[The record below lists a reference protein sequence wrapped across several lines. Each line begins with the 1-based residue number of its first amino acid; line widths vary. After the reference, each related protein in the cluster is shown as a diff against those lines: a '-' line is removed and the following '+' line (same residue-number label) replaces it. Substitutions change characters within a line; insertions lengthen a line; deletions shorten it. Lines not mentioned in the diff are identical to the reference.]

1 MRQAGVEAFP
11 MTIGKKLYLGFGAIL
26 SIMLALFIISVFTVR
41 RQYVASE
48 TARATLTVVQTIEN
62 VRFQMMENRLFL
74 GNYLLS
80 GDLRDEEK
88 TNKGV
93 ADLLVLLKDAESK
106 SNEPGLRSSLAQVEE
121 TETNWSENFAKP
133 MIAKRHQV
141 DAGDATVSDLQ
152 IYYLQHDPSS
162 WVNKSGNALDEAD
175 TRVRKSLED
184 SNASV
189 ASATT
194 WSTSITTAGTMLAIL
209 LGIMISFY
217 TAKSIKEPLYHLIDV
232 AHRIGETGDL
242 EQSIDIHRKD
252 EVGVLADN
260 FNKMIV
266 HLKDMAAVS
275 AAIAEGQLS
284 VSIQPRSQQDTM
296 AKAFAQMT
304 RGLRELVRQVRDS
317 AAQVA
322 SGSGQM
328 ASASDESAKVSVQAA
343 SAIDEVTST
352 MHEMSINVQNVVK
365 NTQVQASS
373 VAETSASIDQ
383 MVTSIQR
390 VADTAR
396 LLVDISHRSREEVQ
410 TGMVTMNKATEGLN
424 RTSHAIQSSSEI
436 IDVLGRR
443 ADDIGKII
451 EVIDDLAEQTNLL
464 ALNAAI
470 EAARAG
476 EHGLGF
482 AVVAEEVR
490 KLAEKSTQ
498 STKEISELIQGIQK
512 EAREAVDNM
521 EKSTSMV
528 QEGLLLNKDLS
539 LALGKISDVVSE
551 VYKFS
556 QEIGA
561 ATTEQSSGSS
571 QIAKA
576 TNRLTEITQEINS
589 SVEEQASGSQA
600 VVRAMEKMR
609 ELVQQSTSSATE
621 LAAAAEQMSKL
632 SRVLL
637 ESMDRFVLDENFADS
652 RRHFGRRQGP
662 GNALGSPMGGERANS
677 AEYAEVGRS

>member
-1 MRQAGVEAFP
+1 VEALQ
-11 MTIGKKLYLGFGAIL
+11 MTISKKLYLGFGAIL
-26 SIMLALFIISVFTVR
+26 AIMLFLFMINIFTVAR
-41 RQYVASE
+41 EYNARSAS
-48 TARATLTVVQTIEN
+48 AATLSDVQTIETI
-62 VRFQMMENRLFL
+62 RYQMMENRLFL

-80 GDLRDEEK
+80 GDLRDEDK

-93 ADLLVLLKDAESK
+93 ADLLQLAKDG
-106 SNEPGLRSSLAQVEE
+106 SNKANDAYLRTALAQVEE
-121 TETNWSENFAKP
+121 NERNWSENFGKQ

-141 DAGDATVSDLQ
+141 DAGDATVSDMQ
-152 IYYLQHDPSS
+152 IYYLQHDPAS
-162 WVNKSGNALDEAD
+162 WTNKSAGVLDEAN
-175 TRVRKSLED
+175 RAIRKTLDE
-184 SNASV
+184 SNAKA
-189 ASATT
+189 ASATS
-194 WSTSITTAGTMLAIL
+194 WSTGFTTIGTLLAVV
-209 LGIMISFY
+209 LGALIAFR
-217 TAKSIKEPLYHLIDV
+217 TAKTIKDPVHHLIEV
-232 AHRIGETGDL
+232 AQRISETGDL
-242 EQSIDIHRKD
+242 DQTIDIHRDD

-266 HLKDMAAVS
+266 HLKEMATVS
-275 AAIAEGQLS
+275 ASIAEGQLS
-284 VSIQPRSQQDTM
+284 VTIRPRSQQDTM
-296 AKAFAQMT
+296 AKAFARMT
-304 RGLRELVRQVRDS
+304 QGLRDLVRQVRDS
-317 AAQVA
+317 ASQVA
-322 SGSGQM
+322 SGAGQM

-390 VADTAR
+390 VADTAK

-410 TGMVTMNKATEGLN
+410 TGMVTMDKATEGLN
-424 RTSHAIQSSSEI
+424 RTSHAIQSSAEI

-512 EAREAVDNM
+512 EAREAVENM
-521 EKSTSMV
+521 EKSTTMV
-528 QEGLLLNKDLS
+528 QEGLTLNKDLS
-539 LALGKISDVVSE
+539 LALEKISDVVSE

-556 QEIGA
+556 QEIGG
-561 ATTEQSSGSS
+561 ATMEQSSGSS

-589 SVEEQASGSQA
+589 SVEEQASGAQA

-609 ELVQQSTSSATE
+609 ELVQQSTSSSTQ
-621 LAAAAEQMSKL
+621 LAATAEQMSKL
-632 SRVLL
+632 SRGLL
-637 ESMDRFVLDENFADS
+637 DSMDRFALDDVHS
-652 RRHFGRRQGP
+652 DGRHFPVRRP
-662 GNALGSPMGGERANS
+662 AS
-677 AEYAEVGRS
+677 ATDHHEAHEYAETVRS

>member
-1 MRQAGVEAFP
+1 
-11 MTIGKKLYLGFGAIL
+11 MTIGKKLYSGFGLIL
-26 SIMLALFIISVFTVR
+26 GIMIVLLIINIFSIAHE
-41 RQYVASE
+41 Y
-48 TARATLTVVQTIEN
+48 TARSGVGATLADVQSLEK
-62 VRFQMMENRLFL
+62 VRYQMMQNRLYL
-74 GNYLLS
+74 GSYLLS
-80 GDLRDEEK
+80 GDLRDEDK
-88 TNKGV
+88 TSKGINDLQ
-93 ADLLVLLKDAESK
+93 DLLKSTEARASDPAIRSLLS
-106 SNEPGLRSSLAQVEE
+106 QVEDVE
-121 TETNWSENFAKP
+121 RNWAEDFAKQ

-162 WVNKSGNALDEAD
+162 WINKSTVMLDDASGSISK
-175 TRVRKSLED
+175 TYTD
-184 SNASV
+184 SNQSADSAMKVSTVVTTLGTLIAIIVGGFV
-189 ASATT
+189 AFT
-194 WSTSITTAGTMLAIL
+194 
-209 LGIMISFY
+209 
-217 TAKSIKEPLYHLIDV
+217 TAKSIKDPLYHLIEV
-232 AHRIGETGDL
+232 AHEIGNTGDL
-242 EQSIDIHRKD
+242 DQTIDIHRDD
-252 EVGVLADN
+252 EVGVLAQN
-260 FNKMIV
+260 FNNMIT
-266 HLKDMAAVS
+266 HLREMASVS

-284 VSIQPRSQQDTM
+284 VTIQPRSQQDTL
-296 AKAFAQMT
+296 AKAFSRMT
-304 RGLRELVRQVRDS
+304 QGLRDMVRQVRDS
-317 AAQVA
+317 ASQVA
-322 SGSGQM
+322 SGAGQM

-390 VADTAR
+390 VADTAK
-396 LLVDISHRSREEVQ
+396 LLVDISHRSREEAQ
-410 TGMVTMNKATEGLN
+410 SGMTTMDKATEGLN
-424 RTSHAIQSSSEI
+424 RTSHAIQSSAEI

-521 EKSTSMV
+521 EKSTTMV

-539 LALGKISDVVSE
+539 VALEKISDVVSE

-556 QEIGA
+556 QEIGQ
-561 ATTEQSSGSS
+561 ATMEQSSGSS

-589 SVEEQASGSQA
+589 SVEEQASGAQA
-600 VVRAMEKMR
+600 VVRAMERMR
-609 ELVQQSTSSATE
+609 ELVQQSTSSSTE

-632 SRVLL
+632 SRNLL
-637 ESMDRFVLDENFADS
+637 ESMDRFVLEERVNEQ
-652 RRHFGRRQGP
+652 RRAPNRRP
-662 GNALGSPMGGERANS
+662 ALESQRMDQD
-677 AEYAEVGRS
+677 EYAETVRS

>member
-1 MRQAGVEAFP
+1 
-11 MTIGKKLYLGFGAIL
+11 MTIRRKLYFGFGAIL
-26 SIMLALFIISVFTVR
+26 AIMLALFVVNMFTVVR
-41 RQYVASE
+41 EHA
-48 TARATLTVVQTIEN
+48 ARSAAAATLSDVEIIEN

-74 GNYLLS
+74 ENYLLS

-88 TNKGV
+88 TNKGISN
-93 ADLLVLLKDAESK
+93 LLGLLKDGEGK
-106 SNEPGLRSSLAQVEE
+106 GNDSNLRTAFGQVEE
-121 TETNWSENFAKP
+121 NEHNWAENFAKQ

-152 IYYLQHDPSS
+152 IYYLQHDPAS
-162 WVNKSGNALDEAD
+162 WTTKSASVLNDASTGI
-175 TRVRKSLED
+175 RKTLQD
-184 SNASV
+184 SNASA

-194 WSTSITTAGTMLAIL
+194 WSTIITTAGTLVAIL
-209 LGIMISFY
+209 LGVCIAFF
-217 TAKSIKEPLYHLIDV
+217 TAKTIREPVNQLIAV
-232 AHRIGETGDL
+232 AQRIGETGDL
-242 EQSIDIHRKD
+242 EQSIDIHRAD
-252 EVGVLADN
+252 EVGVLANN

-266 HLKDMAAVS
+266 HLKEMADVS

-284 VSIQPRSQQDTM
+284 VSVTPRSQQDTM
-296 AKAFAQMT
+296 AKAFARMT
-304 RGLRELVRQVRDS
+304 QGLRDLVRQVRDS

-322 SGSGQM
+322 SGAGQM

-383 MVTSIQR
+383 MVTSIER
-390 VADTAR
+390 VADTAK

-410 TGMVTMNKATEGLN
+410 TGMVTMDKATAGLN

-539 LALGKISDVVSE
+539 FALEKISDVVSE

-561 ATTEQSSGSS
+561 ATMEQSSGST

-589 SVEEQASGSQA
+589 SVEEQASGAQG

-609 ELVQQSTSSATE
+609 ELVQQSTSSSTE

-637 ESMDRFVLDENFADS
+637 ESMDRFVLDEGS
-652 RRHFGRRQGP
+652 QEGRRHFGRRQGP
-662 GNALGSPMGGERANS
+662 GGAFGGGGGSSEHERNS
-677 AEYAEVGRS
+677 SVEYAEVSRS

>member
-1 MRQAGVEAFP
+1 
-11 MTIGKKLYLGFGAIL
+11 MTIGKKLYWGFGAIL
-26 SIMLALFIISVFTVR
+26 AIILFLFVINMFIEM
-41 RQYVASE
+41 RQYSARSAVA
-48 TARATLTVVQTIEN
+48 ATLSDVQTIEG
-62 VRFQMMENRLFL
+62 VRYKMIENRLSL

-88 TNKGV
+88 TNRGIS
-93 ADLLVLLKDAESK
+93 DLQELLKEGEAKANDT
-106 SNEPGLRSSLAQVEE
+106 GLRSALSQVEE
-121 TETNWSENFAKP
+121 NERGWAEEFAKG

-141 DAGDATVSDLQ
+141 DSGDATVSDLQ
-152 IYYLQHDPSS
+152 IFYLQHDPAS
-162 WVNKSGNALDEAD
+162 WINRSTSILDQANQSM
-175 TRVRKSLED
+175 RKAEED
-184 SNASV
+184 SSASS
-189 ASATT
+189 ASATLVGA
-194 WSTSITTAGTMLAIL
+194 IMTTVGTLFAVA
-209 LGIMISFY
+209 LGGLIAY
-217 TAKSIKEPLYHLIDV
+217 KTAKSITYPVGHLIEV
-232 AHRIGETGDL
+232 ARRISETGDL
-242 EQSIDIHRKD
+242 DQIIDVHRND
-252 EVGVLADN
+252 EVGVLAEN

-266 HLKDMAAVS
+266 HLKEMAAVS
-275 AAIAEGQLS
+275 AAIAEGQLF
-284 VSIQPRSQQDTM
+284 VAVQPRSQQDTL
-296 AKAFAQMT
+296 AKAFARMT
-304 RGLRELVRQVRDS
+304 QGLRELVRQVRDS
-317 AAQVA
+317 ASQVA
-322 SGSGQM
+322 SGAGQM

-352 MHEMSINVQNVVK
+352 MHEMSVNVQNVVK

-390 VADTAR
+390 VADTAK
-396 LLVDISHRSREEVQ
+396 LLVDISHRSREEARS
-410 TGMVTMNKATEGLN
+410 GMITMDKATEGLN
-424 RTSHAIQSSSEI
+424 RTSQAIQSSSEI

-521 EKSTSMV
+521 EKSTAMV
-528 QEGLLLNKDLS
+528 QEGLVLNKDLS
-539 LALGKISDVVSE
+539 LALDKISDVVSE

-589 SVEEQASGSQA
+589 SVEEQASGAQA
-600 VVRAMEKMR
+600 VVRSMERMR
-609 ELVQQSTSSATE
+609 ELVQQSTSSSTE

-632 SRVLL
+632 SRALL
-637 ESMDRFVLDENFADS
+637 DSMDRFALEDTYADN
-652 RRHFGRRQGP
+652 RRHAPRRQ
-662 GNALGSPMGGERANS
+662 ALAPDRHSQV
-677 AEYAEVGRS
+677 EYAEMVRS

>member
-1 MRQAGVEAFP
+1 
-11 MTIGKKLYLGFGAIL
+11 MTIGKKLYYGFGSILAI
-26 SIMLALFIISVFTVR
+26 ILFLFVINIFSVAR
-41 RQYVASE
+41 EYKARSAVA
-48 TARATLTVVQTIEN
+48 ATLADVQIIES
-62 VRFQMMENRLFL
+62 VRFQMMENRQFL

-80 GDLRDEEK
+80 GDLRDEDK
-88 TNKGV
+88 TNHGIV
-93 ADLLVLLKDAESK
+93 ELQSLLREAETKPHDGYLKSALS
-106 SNEPGLRSSLAQVEE
+106 QVEE
-121 TETNWSENFAKP
+121 NEHNWADGFAKP

-152 IYYLQHDPSS
+152 IFYLQHDPAS
-162 WVNKSGNALDEAD
+162 WVSKSSGVLDEANSN
-175 TRVRKSLED
+175 VRKSLED
-184 SNASV
+184 SNAAAS
-189 ASATT
+189 SATAL
-194 WSTSITTAGTMLAIL
+194 SSGLTTAGTFLAVL
-209 LGIMISFY
+209 LGGFIAFY
-217 TAKSIKEPLYHLIDV
+217 TAKSIKDPLYHLIDV
-232 AHRIGETGDL
+232 AHRIGDTGDL
-242 EQSIDIHRKD
+242 DQSIDIHRSD
-252 EVGVLADN
+252 EVGILAQN
-260 FNKMIV
+260 FNKMIL
-266 HLKDMAAVS
+266 HLKEMADVS
-275 AAIAEGQLS
+275 AAIAEGTLT
-284 VSIQPRSQQDTM
+284 VTVHPRSQQDTM
-296 AKAFAQMT
+296 AKAFARMAQ
-304 RGLRELVRQVRDS
+304 GLREMVRQVRDS
-317 AAQVA
+317 ASQVA
-322 SGSGQM
+322 SGAGQM

-390 VADTAR
+390 VADTAK

-410 TGMVTMNKATEGLN
+410 TGMVTMDKATQGLN
-424 RTSHAIQSSSEI
+424 RTSHAIQSSAEI

-512 EAREAVDNM
+512 EAREAVENM
-521 EKSTSMV
+521 ENSTTMV
-528 QEGLLLNKDLS
+528 QEGLLLNKDLG
-539 LALGKISDVVSE
+539 LALEKISDVVSE

-561 ATTEQSSGSS
+561 ATMEQSSGSA

-589 SVEEQASGSQA
+589 SVEEQASGAQA

-609 ELVQQSTSSATE
+609 ELVQQSTSSSTQ

-632 SRVLL
+632 SRALL
-637 ESMDRFVLDENFADS
+637 DSMDRFVLDENYGAAA
-652 RRHFGRRQGP
+652 RRHPGRRIEQG
-662 GNALGSPMGGERANS
+662 SERNSS
-677 AEYAEVGRS
+677 AEYAEVVRS

>member
-1 MRQAGVEAFP
+1 
-11 MTIGKKLYLGFGAIL
+11 MTIAKKLYWGFGAIL
-26 SIMLALFIISVFTVR
+26 GVILFLFIVDMFTVA
-41 RQYVASE
+41 RQYSTRGTVSS
-48 TARATLTVVQTIEN
+48 TLSDVQTIEN
-62 VRFQMMENRLFL
+62 VRLKMNENRLSL

-88 TNKGV
+88 TNKGITELQ
-93 ADLLVLLKDAESK
+93 DLLKNAESRA
-106 SNEPGLRSSLAQVEE
+106 NDAGLRSALSQVEDNE
-121 TETNWSENFAKP
+121 RSWADNFAKE
-133 MIAKRHQV
+133 MIAKRHSV
-141 DAGDATVSDLQ
+141 DSGDTTVSDLQ
-152 IYYLQHDPSS
+152 IFYLQHDPAS
-162 WVNKSGNALDEAD
+162 WINRSTAILNQAQLSVQKAYD
-175 TRVRKSLED
+175 D
-184 SNASV
+184 SNASSSASLMLSTV
-189 ASATT
+189 AMALG
-194 WSTSITTAGTMLAIL
+194 TA
-209 LGIMISFY
+209 LGVLFGICVAYY
-217 TAKSIKEPLYHLIDV
+217 TAKSIKEPLNHLIEV
-232 AHRIGETGDL
+232 AHKIGTSGDL
-242 EQSIDIHRKD
+242 DQTIDIHRDD
-252 EVGVLADN
+252 EVGLLAEN

-266 HLKDMAAVS
+266 HLKEMAGVS
-275 AAIAEGQLS
+275 AAIAGGQLF
-284 VSIQPRSQQDTM
+284 VTVQPRSQQDTM
-296 AKAFAQMT
+296 AKAFARMT
-304 RGLRELVRQVRDS
+304 SGLRELVRQVRDS
-317 AAQVA
+317 ASQVA
-322 SGSGQM
+322 SGAGQM

-352 MHEMSINVQNVVK
+352 MHEMSVNVQNVVK

-373 VAETSASIDQ
+373 VAETSSSIDQ

-390 VADTAR
+390 VVDTAKM
-396 LLVDISHRSREEVQ
+396 LVDISHRSREEAK
-410 TGMVTMNKATEGLN
+410 TGMVTMDNATEGLN
-424 RTSHAIQSSSEI
+424 RTSHAIQASAEI

-521 EKSTSMV
+521 DKSTSMV
-528 QEGLLLNKDLS
+528 QEGLILNKDLS
-539 LALGKISDVVSE
+539 LALDKISDVVSE

-561 ATTEQSSGSS
+561 ATMEQSSGSA

-589 SVEEQASGSQA
+589 SVEEQASGAQA
-600 VVRAMEKMR
+600 VVRSMERMR
-609 ELVQQSTSSATE
+609 ELVQQSTSSSTE

-632 SRVLL
+632 SRNLL
-637 ESMDRFVLDENFADS
+637 DSMDRFALEETYSDQ
-652 RRHFGRRQGP
+652 RHSGGRR
-662 GNALGSPMGGERANS
+662 S
-677 AEYAEVGRS
+677 ASDRHAQPEYEEMVRS

>member
-1 MRQAGVEAFP
+1 
-11 MTIGKKLYLGFGAIL
+11 MTIGKKLYYGFGAIL
-26 SIMLALFIISVFTVR
+26 AIMLVLFVINVITVR
-41 RQYVASE
+41 REYSAQDA
-48 TARATLTVVQTIEN
+48 AKATLAAKQSIDDA
-62 VRFQMMENRLFL
+62 RFQMMENRLYL
-74 GNYLLS
+74 SNYLLS
-80 GDLRDEEK
+80 GDLRDEDR

-93 ADLLVLLKDAESK
+93 GDLLALLKDAQAK
-106 SNEPGLRSSLAQVEE
+106 SLDTGLRAALAQVGDAEAS
-121 TETNWSENFAKP
+121 WAENFAKP

-152 IYYLQHDPSS
+152 IYYLQHDPAS
-162 WVNKSGNALDEAD
+162 WVNKSTAMLDQAD
-175 TRVRKSLED
+175 NSVHQSLDD
-184 SNASV
+184 SNGSAQ
-189 ASATT
+189 AATT
-194 WSTSITTAGTMLAIL
+194 WSTGITTAGTLLAVL
-209 LGIMISFY
+209 LGLLIAFY
-217 TAKSIKEPLYHLIDV
+217 TAKSIKEPIHHLIEV
-232 AHRIGETGDL
+232 ARRIAETGDL
-242 EQSIDIHRKD
+242 EQTIDTHRDD
-252 EVGVLADN
+252 EVGVLAEN

-284 VSIQPRSQQDTM
+284 VTVQPRSQQDTM

-304 RGLRELVRQVRDS
+304 RGLRDLVRQVRDS

-390 VADTAR
+390 VADTAKV
-396 LLVDISHRSREEVQ
+396 LLDIAYRSREEVH
-410 TGMVTMNKATEGLN
+410 TGIATMEKTTDGLN
-424 RTSHAIQSSSEI
+424 RTNSAIQTSANI
-436 IDVLGRR
+436 IGALGRR
-443 ADDIGKII
+443 ADDIGKIV

-498 STKEISELIQGIQK
+498 STKEISELIEGIQK
-512 EAREAVDNM
+512 EAREAVENM
-521 EKSTSMV
+521 DKSTSMV
-528 QEGLLLNKDLS
+528 QEGLVLNKELS
-539 LALGKISDVVSE
+539 GALEKISAVVSE

-576 TNRLTEITQEINS
+576 TTRLTEITQEINS
-589 SVEEQASGSQA
+589 SVEEQASGAQA

-609 ELVQQSTSSATE
+609 ELVQQSTSGSTQ
-621 LAAAAEQMSKL
+621 LAATAEQMSKL
-632 SRVLL
+632 SRNLL
-637 ESMDRFVLDENFADS
+637 DSMDRFVLGGNGN
-652 RRHFGRRQGP
+652 GRPSPQYRP
-662 GNALGSPMGGERANS
+662 GSEPAPRVS
-677 AEYAEVGRS
+677 AGRYAELVNS

>member
-1 MRQAGVEAFP
+1 
-11 MTIGKKLYLGFGAIL
+11 MTISKKLYLGFGGILAIMFIL
-26 SIMLALFIISVFTVR
+26 FLTNLATMR
-41 RQYVASE
+41 REYVARE
-48 TARATLTVVQTIEN
+48 NVRTTLLVVQTIEN
-62 VRFQMMENRLFL
+62 VRFQMMENRLYL

-80 GDLRDEEK
+80 GDLRDEDK

-93 ADLLVLLKDAESK
+93 ADLLVTLRQGENRTADDALRFALQQVGDTES
-106 SNEPGLRSSLAQVEE
+106 
-121 TETNWSENFAKP
+121 NWSENFAKQ
-133 MIAKRHQV
+133 MMAKRHQV
-141 DAGDATVSDLQ
+141 DSGDATVSDLQ
-152 IYYLQHDPSS
+152 VYYLQHDPGG
-162 WVNKSGNALDEAD
+162 WVTKSTAVLDDAN
-175 TRVRKSLED
+175 RAVRKSLDE
-184 SNASV
+184 SNAS
-189 ASATT
+189 AAAATSLSA
-194 WSTSITTAGTMLAIL
+194 WVTSLGTLGAIL
-209 LGIMISFY
+209 FGGCIAFY
-217 TAKSIKEPLYHLIDV
+217 TAKSIKEPIHHLIDV
-232 AHRIGETGDL
+232 AHRIGETGNL
-242 EQSIDIHRKD
+242 EQSIDIHRDD
-252 EVGVLADN
+252 EVGLLAEN

-266 HLKDMAAVS
+266 HLKEMAAVS

-284 VSIQPRSQQDTM
+284 VSVQPRSEQDTM

-304 RGLRELVRQVRDS
+304 RGLRDLVRQVRDS

-328 ASASDESAKVSVQAA
+328 ASASEESAKVSVQAA

-396 LLVDISHRSREEVQ
+396 LLVDISHRSREEAQ
-410 TGMVTMNKATEGLN
+410 TGMVTMEKATEGLN
-424 RTSHAIQSSSEI
+424 RTSHAIQSSAEI
-436 IDVLGRR
+436 IDVLGKR

-512 EAREAVDNM
+512 EARQAVDNM
-521 EKSTSMV
+521 EKSTAMV
-528 QEGLLLNKDLS
+528 QEGLVLNKDLS
-539 LALGKISDVVSE
+539 FALEKISDVVSE

-561 ATTEQSSGSS
+561 
-571 QIAKA
+571 
-576 TNRLTEITQEINS
+576 
-589 SVEEQASGSQA
+589 
-600 VVRAMEKMR
+600 
-609 ELVQQSTSSATE
+609 
-621 LAAAAEQMSKL
+621 
-632 SRVLL
+632 
-637 ESMDRFVLDENFADS
+637 
-652 RRHFGRRQGP
+652 
-662 GNALGSPMGGERANS
+662 
-677 AEYAEVGRS
+677 

>member
-1 MRQAGVEAFP
+1 

-26 SIMLALFIISVFTVR
+26 AIMLALFIVNIFTVR
-41 RQYVASE
+41 REYNARSTVAS
-48 TARATLTVVQTIEN
+48 TLSDVKAIES
-62 VRFQMMENRLFL
+62 VRFQMMENRLYL

-93 ADLLVLLKDAESK
+93 SDLSQLLKDAESK
-106 SNEPGLRSSLAQVEE
+106 VSDASLKAAFVQVEE
-121 TETNWSENFAKP
+121 GERSWAEDFAKP
-133 MIAKRHQV
+133 MVAKRHQV

-152 IYYLQHDPSS
+152 IYYLQHDPNS
-162 WVNKSGNALDEAD
+162 WFNKSSAVLDEANLA
-175 TRVRKSLED
+175 VRKALDD
-184 SNASV
+184 SNS
-189 ASATT
+189 SATAAT
-194 WSTSITTAGTMLAIL
+194 SLSTIITTVGTFLAIL
-209 LGIMISFY
+209 LGGFIAFA
-217 TAKSIKEPLYHLIDV
+217 TAKSIKEPLYHLIEV

-242 EQSIDIHRKD
+242 DQSIDIHRDD
-252 EVGVLADN
+252 EVGILASN

-266 HLKDMAAVS
+266 HLKEMAAVS

-284 VSIQPRSQQDTM
+284 VSVQPRSQQDTM
-296 AKAFAQMT
+296 AVAFTRMT
-304 RGLRELVRQVRDS
+304 HGLRELVRQVRDS
-317 AAQVA
+317 ASQVA

-373 VAETSASIDQ
+373 VAETSASIDE

-390 VADTAR
+390 VADTAK

-410 TGMVTMNKATEGLN
+410 TGMVTMDKATEGLN
-424 RTSHAIQSSSEI
+424 RTSHAIQSSAEI

-539 LALGKISDVVSE
+539 FALEKISDVVSE

-561 ATTEQSSGSS
+561 ATTEQSSGST

-589 SVEEQASGSQA
+589 SVEEQASGAQG

-609 ELVQQSTSSATE
+609 ELVQQSTSSSTE

-632 SRVLL
+632 SRALL
-637 ESMDRFVLDENFADS
+637 ESMDRFVLDEGFADS
-652 RRHFGRRQGP
+652 RRPASRRP
-662 GNALGSPMGGERANS
+662 SPAPERS
-677 AEYAEVGRS
+677 ARQEYAEVTR

>member
-1 MRQAGVEAFP
+1 
-11 MTIGKKLYLGFGAIL
+11 MTISKKLYAGFFGILAIMFCL
-26 SIMLALFIISVFTVR
+26 LIINLFTVHR
-41 RQYVASE
+41 EYAAQDTVK
-48 TARATLTVVQTIEN
+48 ATLSVVQTIEN
-62 VRFQMMENRLFL
+62 VRFQMMENRLYL

-80 GDLRDEEK
+80 GDLRDEDK

-93 ADLLVLLKDAESK
+93 ADLLAMLKDGESR
-106 SNEPGLRSSLAQVEE
+106 SGDSALREALAQVGD
-121 TETNWSENFAKP
+121 TETNWSENFAKQ
-133 MIAKRHQV
+133 MMAKRHQV

-152 IYYLQHDPSS
+152 IYYLQHDPAS
-162 WVNKSGNALDEAD
+162 WLNKSSAVLDQANSA
-175 TRVRKSLED
+175 VQKSLDD
-184 SNASV
+184 SNAS
-189 ASATT
+189 ASSATKLNT
-194 WSTSITTAGTMLAIL
+194 WISVLGTVVAIL
-209 LGIMISFY
+209 LGIVIAFS
-217 TAKSIKEPLYHLIDV
+217 TAKSIKVPLYHLIDV
-232 AHRIGETGDL
+232 ARRIGETGDL
-242 EQSIDIHRKD
+242 EQSIDIHRSD
-252 EVGVLADN
+252 EVGVLAEN

-266 HLKDMAAVS
+266 HLKEMAAVS
-275 AAIAEGQLS
+275 AAIAEGELS
-284 VSIQPRSQQDTM
+284 VTIQPRSQQDTM

-390 VADTAR
+390 VADTAK
-396 LLVDISHRSREEVQ
+396 LLVDISHRSREEAQ
-410 TGMVTMNKATEGLN
+410 TGMVTMEKATEGLN
-424 RTSHAIQSSSEI
+424 RTSHAIQSSAEI

-512 EAREAVDNM
+512 EAREAVENM
-521 EKSTSMV
+521 EKSTTMV

-539 LALGKISDVVSE
+539 VALEKISDVVSE

-609 ELVQQSTSSATE
+609 ELVQQSTSSSTE

-637 ESMDRFVLDENFADS
+637 ESMDRFALDEGFTDG
-652 RRHFGRRQGP
+652 RRQFGRRQDSGAQR
-662 GNALGSPMGGERANS
+662 GASHAADRNAH
-677 AEYAEVGRS
+677 AEYAEVARS